1 MLTRFSPGRAIPL
14 VAAIFVSA
22 LAIYLGWTSLTAP
35 DTASVVRSLREAGA
49 TVTEQTPSDG
59 SGFLHGSAHHLLV
72 NGQDV
77 WVYEYAAP
85 ALAEIDAS
93 GISADGSTHR
103 TGIGPF
109 GSVVTVDYVAPP
121 HYYKTGRVIA
131 FYVGR
136 DAEALRLLR
145 QVFGPPFAGDIA
157 TTSDVILVA

>member
-1 MLTRFSPGRAIPL
+1 MLTRLSPGRAIPL
-14 VAAIFVSA
+14 VAAIIVSA

-35 DTASVVRSLREAGA
+35 DIASDVRSLREAGA

-93 GISADGSTHR
+93 GISATARH
-103 TGIGPF
+103 I
-109 GSVVTVDYVAPP
+109 AQAL
-121 HYYKTGRVIA
+121 GRLARWSLWIM
-131 FYVGR
+131 
-136 DAEALRLLR
+136 LRR
-145 QVFGPPFAGDIA
+145 H
-157 TTSDVILVA
+157 TTTRRAA